1 MKISLI
7 QFTVEEDIE
16 ENFSKVKKFLN
27 KALGENPDF
36 ILLPEC
42 FLFLS
47 SNPIKIKDNA
57 LDLNSSYIK
66 FFKDFAKINNLFLL
80 LGSLTIKES
89 NKIFNYSILI
99 NPDGQIVSS
108 YKKIHLFDV
117 LLKNGEQ
124 YKESEIFEKGNE
136 ICIFKNKE
144 FILGHTICYDL
155 RFPKLYRALA
165 KYGSNIIL
173 VPSAFTTTTGKDH
186 WHILVRSRAIEN
198 ASYIIAP
205 NQWGKNKNNRSTY
218 GHSLVVNPWGKIIA
232 DGGEGEKVI
241 NCIID
246 LNEVEKAR
254 NSIPVLNHDQNFEE
268 NIIEKYK
275 IVIK

>member
-108 YKKIHLFDV
+108 YKKIHLFD
-117 LLKNGEQ
+117 
-124 YKESEIFEKGNE
+124 
-136 ICIFKNKE
+136 
-144 FILGHTICYDL
+144 
-155 RFPKLYRALA
+155 
-165 KYGSNIIL
+165 
-173 VPSAFTTTTGKDH
+173 
-186 WHILVRSRAIEN
+186 
-198 ASYIIAP
+198 
-205 NQWGKNKNNRSTY
+205 
-218 GHSLVVNPWGKIIA
+218 
-232 DGGEGEKVI
+232 
-241 NCIID
+241 
-246 LNEVEKAR
+246 
-254 NSIPVLNHDQNFEE
+254 
-268 NIIEKYK
+268 
-275 IVIK
+275 